1 LASLRKIN
9 FGYTIA
15 ESADRSFDYLNQNY
29 KPISVPL
36 TDNIAYYT
44 SDFKHWIDS
53 TNNWYSCDIFGK
65 VSKKGL
71 IPDYDLI
78 VIVNDNQYLYSKWCF
93 EISDVQKSKKLKLK
107 LQKNRLKNST
117 TRTKF
122 YLFYNFRNYK
132 L

>member
-9 FGYTIA
+9 FDIQLK
-15 ESADRSFDYLNQNY
+15 SADRSFDYLNQNY

-36 TDNIAYYT
+36 TDSIAYYT
-44 SDFKHWIDS
+44 SDFNTFYWIDS

-78 VIVNDNQYLYSKWCF
+78 VIVNDNQYLYPKWF
-93 EISDVQKSKKLKLK
+93 
-107 LQKNRLKNST
+107 
-117 TRTKF
+117 
-122 YLFYNFRNYK
+122 
-132 L
+132 